1 MDVNRQVSTEEHLP
15 GFQLQLGVCRRS
27 KRRRFIYYY
36 RRKQINDSFKL
47 NLQSNIGKNGLF
59 RIIRNTKRF
68 QMMVV
73 VPTVSGH
80 FVPVDSKNALSA
92 GNKIHKCALRAVY
105 IENRLFQ
112 IFA

>member
-15 GFQLQLGVCRRS
+15 GFQFQLGVCRRS
-27 KRRRFIYYY
+27 KRRRYY
-36 RRKQINDSFKL
+36 RQKEINNRFKL
-47 NLQSNIGKNGLF
+47 NLQINIGKNGLF
-59 RIIRNTKRF
+59 RIIWNTERF

-73 VPTVSGH
+73 MPTVSEH
-80 FVPVDSKNALSA
+80 FVPVNSKKALSV
-92 GNKIHKCALRAVY
+92 GNKIHKCALTAVY